1 MRSEEHVSTAPAEG
15 APPLLAGR
23 YRLEEVVGRG
33 GMADVYRA
41 VDVLLDRP
49 VAIKLL
55 RAVGSDELERDRA
68 EVRLLAALNHP
79 GLVCL
84 YDAGTDENG
93 CAFLVLE
100 YVDGGTLA
108 ARLRSQGPLELT
120 TVARLGADMADA
132 LSHVHAQGVVH
143 RDVKPGNV
151 LLDRTGRPRLADFGI
166 ARLVDATRMTAT
178 GLTVGTAA
186 YLAPEQVA
194 GESVTSAADVY
205 SLGLVLI
212 ECITG
217 VPAYEGSSIESALA
231 RLHRAP
237 VLPDELPADWA
248 ALLEQMTD
256 REPTTRP
263 TTAEAAVWLHRL
275 AAGGIETAVVAT
287 PPLAARTPE
296 ETGPAATQQL
306 RLPVPPPEVDGPSEV
321 LPSRRPHS
329 TLGRNLVLGA
339 VGAAV
344 LLVGLLVVAAQNG
357 DEPGPAPSGNLP
369 AAVEEDLRELE
380 EAVQP

>member
-1 MRSEEHVSTAPAEG
+1 MEG

-23 YRLEEVVGRG
+23 YRLEEIVGRG

-68 EVRLLAALNHP
+68 EVRLLAGLSHP

-84 YDAGTDENG
+84 YDAGTDDNG

-108 ARLRSQGPLELT
+108 SRLRSQGTFELT

-151 LLDRTGRPRLADFGI
+151 LLDRSGRPRLADFGI

-217 VPAYEGSSIESALA
+217 GPVYEGGSIESALA
-231 RLHRAP
+231 RLHRQP
-237 VLPDELPADWA
+237 VLPDELPSDWT

-256 REPTTRP
+256 RDPTTRP

-275 AAGGIETAVVAT
+275 AAGGIQTQVVAT
-287 PPLAARTPE
+287 PPLTARSLDS
-296 ETGPAATQQL
+296 GPAATQQL
-306 RLPVPPPEVDGPSEV
+306 QLPVPPPEVVPARRARATTT
-321 LPSRRPHS
+321 RRP
-329 TLGRNLVLGA
+329 TTTRNLVLAGVA
-339 VGAAV
+339 AAV
-344 LLVGLLVVAAQNG
+344 LLGGLLVAAAQSG
-357 DEPGPAPSGNLP
+357 DDPSPAPSGNLP
-369 AAVEEDLRELE
+369 AAVEDDLRELE